1 MIDTPLTNNTNLIT
15 YTATTYE
22 SSTHTYVVQILTSTD
37 SQFYINKVENQQ
49 AYSTFKIKSTQ
60 AVFERL
66 RDLVH
71 ENNIYTITLEYG
83 I

>member
-1 MIDTPLTNNTNLIT
+1 MIDTPFANNANVIT

-37 SQFYINKVENQQ
+37 SQFYINKAETEQ
-49 AYSTFKIKSTQ
+49 AYSIFKIRSTQ